1 MYFRQI
7 YIFIIAVSIFTI
19 GCQKLVTD
27 PGGSE
32 PVIAEDNGIKYW
44 GGGYND
50 FGHGVYETA
59 DGGYAVV
66 GSQYSTSTQEDLL
79 LVKFN
84 SGLEFES
91 NATYSGQGLDS
102 LYNNN
107 ANDVQQTADGGYV
120 LVGKTFNGSDYD
132 VLIVKFSPQLALTW
146 QDTIDG
152 GGSDDV
158 GNSIRQRQDGGFVI
172 CGNSYDGNDEDIML
186 WGITVSGITPT
197 HSVLYN
203 SEAKDDDDAEGE
215 NSNDNGT
222 RDFGNHAE
230 QTYDGGYII
239 VGTSAAGI
247 KLIKLKSDAT
257 PDLTWGNSD
266 PTDGFTM
273 LGTGGDEGTYVQQT
287 DDGSYI
293 VLGNTEGDAGVQ
305 SQVYLNTVNSTG
317 ASVLSRTMGGTY
329 DDNAKSLIQTGDGG
343 FIFTGYQYNENT
355 GKDIWIVKLTPTLTT
370 HWDKIYGGK
379 YNDTGASIKATLDGG
394 CIVTGSTMS
403 YGNQSEIIL
412 LEVESDGCIWSDN
425 HDAKISCG
433 L

>member
-7 YIFIIAVSIFTI
+7 YIFILAVSIFTI

-32 PVIAEDNGIKYW
+32 PIIAEDNGIKYW

-79 LVKFN
+79 LVKFD

-102 LYNNN
+102 LYNNS

-120 LVGKTFNGSDYD
+120 LVGKTFNGSNYD
-132 VLIVKFSPQLALTW
+132 VLIVKFSPQLTLTW

-186 WGITVSGITPT
+186 WGITVSGTTPA

-203 SEAKDDDDAEGE
+203 SEPTG
-215 NSNDNGT
+215 SDNGT

-247 KLIKLKSDAT
+247 KLIKLKSDKT
-257 PDLTWGNSD
+257 PDTDWGNSAT
-266 PTDGFTM
+266 TDGFAA
-273 LGTGGDEGTYVQQT
+273 LGAAGDEGTYIQQT

-293 VLGNTEGDAGVQ
+293 VLGNTEGDAGLQ
-305 SQVYLNTVNSTG
+305 SQVYLNTVSSTG
-317 ASVLSRTMGGTY
+317 VSVLSRTMGGSY
-329 DDNAKSLIQTGDGG
+329 DDAAESIIQTGDGG

-370 HWDKIYGGK
+370 HWDKIYGGS
-379 YNDTGASIKATLDGG
+379 YNDSGASIKETFDDGF
-394 CIVTGSTMS
+394 IVTGSTMS

-412 LEVESDGCIWSDN
+412 LEVERDGCIWSDD
-425 HDAKISCG
+425 HGTKISCG